1 MRRAGFLLLLLP
13 LFFAAVSQRSG
24 AAKPAQDSSALPP
37 AASVVKPHAFVSLD
51 PVPREREFE
60 VAVVVDILQG
70 FHMNAHKPSEEFLIP
85 TTLTPQLPPGF
96 REIETVYPE
105 GRDLKFSF
113 SPDKPLAVYSGSV
126 TLKMKL
132 EAGAVAPLG
141 EVSLPLVLRY
151 QACNDTT
158 CLPPVKVP
166 VTVKLRVASAGA
178 KAVPMHPSIFAAHA
192 TNN

>member
-1 MRRAGFLLLLLP
+1 LLLP
-13 LFFAAVSQRSG
+13 LFFAAVSRRSG

-37 AASVVKPHAFVSLD
+37 AASVVKPHVYVSLE

-85 TTLTPQLPPGF
+85 TTLTPQLPQGF

-141 EVSLPLVLRY
+141 GVSLPLVLRY

-178 KAVPMHPSIFAAHA
+178 KAVPMHPSIFAAHP
-192 TNN
+192 TKN